1 MDVFV
6 IPVAS
11 DRYELYCEHEGADA
25 DVIGDE
31 PPKGRFAK
39 MYANFK
45 EALARV
51 EQERLSGEARVHEG
65 PRSWTERVKDR
76 SLCWVAEKIAEQR
89 LLWRLRQESEVGL
102 PHPCHIPAGGGITH
116 ARAELQRE
124 ADRHMKWGVI
134 DG

>member
-25 DVIGDE
+25 EVVGDE

-39 MYANFK
+39 MYASFK
-45 EALARV
+45 ETLARV
-51 EQERLSGEARVHEG
+51 EQERLSGEARVHER
-65 PRSWTERVKDR
+65 PRSWTERLKDR

-89 LLWRLRQESEVGL
+89 LLRRLRKESEL
-102 PHPCHIPAGGGITH
+102 TLYYPDDMPEDAAIA
-116 ARAELQRE
+116 
-124 ADRHMKWGVI
+124 
-134 DG
+134 